1 VLDAVPARRTTSDLI
16 VLNQRITVPGTT
28 VLAEARAWLAHQGI
42 LPRTGLSCPAG
53 SSPQCSFPAAAGHAA
68 MASTSQHE
76 RVIGVITI
84 LAS

>member
-53 SSPQCSFPAAAGHAA
+53 SSPQCSFPAAGHAA
-68 MASTSQHE
+68 MVSTSQHE
-76 RVIGVITI
+76 RVSGVITI
-84 LAS
+84 IAS

>member
-53 SSPQCSFPAAAGHAA
+53 
-68 MASTSQHE
+68 
-76 RVIGVITI
+76 
-84 LAS
+84 